1 MAVIKQLMIDGI
13 SLAVSTEGSVPSEI
27 LHHFDY
33 YSKDESF
40 WNDVTVD
47 DVILILFAYAN
58 KSKNLTLLQCFPK
71 RFPQN
76 TRVPQNIFRVSASNR
91 RINT

>member
-1 MAVIKQLMIDGI
+1 VDVIKQLTINGI
-13 SLAVSTEGSVPSEI
+13 LLAMSTEGSVPSEI

-47 DVILILFAYAN
+47 AVILILLA
-58 KSKNLTLLQCFPK
+58 
-71 RFPQN
+71 
-76 TRVPQNIFRVSASNR
+76 I
-91 RINT
+91 